1 MTTQRA
7 AEEAVREHIAR
18 LKDHN
23 ATDAAVVAI
32 NPNSGEI
39 VAMVGSSDY
48 FNSQIAGQVNMAT
61 ALRQPGSTVKPFT
74 YAAAFT
80 RGNLAPG
87 SIVVDEPTQ
96 FRGAAGEPYT
106 PGNPDGRFHGPVT
119 ARYALANSLNVVAL
133 KVINEVGVQQMVEL
147 TRRMG
152 VTTLADPRRYGLTVT
167 LGGGEAKL
175 IDLVYA
181 YTPFANGGLQIG
193 QPVEEIKLNQREFE
207 PAAILKIVDAEGR
220 VVEEYS
226 PGPGKRVLSPQVAWS
241 ESVFGRDQKIKSPS
255 QISDAFP

>member
-1 MTTQRA
+1 
-7 AEEAVREHIAR
+7 
-18 LKDHN
+18 
-23 ATDAAVVAI
+23 VAI
-32 NPNSGEI
+32 NPNSGGI

-133 KVINEVGVQQMVEL
+133 KVINEVGVQQMV
-147 TRRMG
+147 
-152 VTTLADPRRYGLTVT
+152 
-167 LGGGEAKL
+167 
-175 IDLVYA
+175 
-181 YTPFANGGLQIG
+181 
-193 QPVEEIKLNQREFE
+193 
-207 PAAILKIVDAEGR
+207 
-220 VVEEYS
+220 
-226 PGPGKRVLSPQVAWS
+226 
-241 ESVFGRDQKIKSPS
+241 
-255 QISDAFP
+255 